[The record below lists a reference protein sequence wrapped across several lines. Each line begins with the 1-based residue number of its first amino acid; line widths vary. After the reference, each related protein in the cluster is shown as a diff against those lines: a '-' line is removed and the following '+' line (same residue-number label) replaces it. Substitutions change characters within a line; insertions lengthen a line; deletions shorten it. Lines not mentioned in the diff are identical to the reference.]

1 MANVSDN
8 VSSELEDL
16 AKTHP
21 SWESFLQDVER
32 VADRIWHKVRSNGD
46 QAKLDDDKIYGDS
59 AEEGAEDH
67 RSPEEL
73 GVTKGKKAAP
83 PSTPGS
89 PSVPGSP
96 ASPSDPS

>member
-1 MANVSDN
+1 MALTDSA
-8 VSSELEDL
+8 STELEDL
-16 AKTHP
+16 AKQHP
-21 SWESFLQDVER
+21 SWESFLQEGMR
-32 VADRIWHKVRSNGD
+32 ELDRIWHKVRSNGD

-59 AEEGAEDH
+59 PEEGASDH
-67 RSPEEL
+67 RSTEEL
-73 GVTKGKKAAP
+73 TGVKSKKAAP